1 MLLKLICFVICMLH
15 LSLEDTAKMA
25 RMSRATETKLSIL
38 IEHFQSLSRI
48 SNGISLKIGLL
59 DGSFPPDD
67 VIVELLHLGKLKLQD
82 ILDLQKSDTDRAL
95 NQFDTLPK
103 TLETTPEVIN
113 IENRLLLL
121 VDTRN
126 YRMENYQNF
135 TGRPD
140 YEQHLKEVTKLKDIH
155 AKVSSLIGDA
165 SIWRGFISKLN
176 DRSKGMD
183 DPTAVDAFGEF
194 SIILK
199 YLVAIENLPK
209 NFKTCTDQLK
219 TAKLIK
225 QKSRFIDQLEN
236 ESVSRSKLDVSTK
249 YTDEGLNTIKT
260 ELKNTLDA
268 SKIVNKARSAFQTI
282 SQLIRPQP
290 FFYKYSSGF
299 PRGGE
304 DLAKLSKDVSD
315 EWILKHASN
324 GTLVTENLN
333 DLFVK
338 MDELETQFEKVKTSW
353 DPVKEKSIQVESVIS
368 LLLKLTEIEHVDL
381 NTITNTSHLLKKC
394 DKENSAYTNVDFA
407 SLKPVLDDMDKLNKK
422 LDGISDFDYVSQFED
437 LSLLKKALELREPPP
452 ATDAEKAKVAREIV
466 KNVVSAPN
474 FSKILILLKDFH
486 KDLEAFE
493 TAITESSTLAS
504 QIKFTEIDDYHN
516 TTKGYMKI
524 YECIGKVGE
533 NGEQL
538 RNLIRSIE
546 EIRPLKLPSGNVSPM
561 INLILDSHDNLSK
574 LQDYLK
580 NMKNPEAS
588 NSLKES
594 FPNFEEVSRNLGVA
608 VQGLVAVKEASDA
621 KSELQSLLNM
631 ALDPKNLD
639 NVQEL
644 KALAEL
650 FKGIDSFLSFL
661 DGVDGLRRK
670 RQTADFKNDQ
680 QVFVEAQ
687 KISSWKVDMEKFRS
701 EIEAITG
708 NHKVALDKLE
718 TLDLDFSKFKFSQ
731 AVSSLTALD
740 DLFTLFSTK
749 LNLQPLVALPN
760 VDMQPPDDSHMDL
773 QVIIEP
779 GEMAESP
786 LAWVGDY
793 AVVKIS
799 GCLLLIVFFV
809 VFLVIGLIFLFC
821 PQCWGFC
828 GVVDNGDPENPVEN
842 RQTKHPETSK
852 LTVTPINEEKVE
864 HAEPEIKDKGKTKQV
879 TSKGTE
885 NRNSTEEKSKE
896 LVPGKGK
903 PEEKVTIKK
912 VTEKPNHENN
922 SNNDPNTKNKN
933 KNDPN
938 TKKKNKYDPNSKN
951 KNSKQGAGKN
961 DEKKVKTVN
970 GPKKRSNDPSA
981 KHSSSRES
989 ADREKKKLNAV
1000 VLRRDAVL
1008 DEEGKKSLFYFMDY
1022 ILNGIDTNISKQRKY
1037 PNEILMDIFAS
1048 INKSENR
1055 FDSYLD
1061 YAENQSERIERARI
1075 CLESSMVV
1083 LKGFESTDGYRKTN
1097 YYNGSVYIEGRKKWI
1112 VAQDPMD
1119 GTEVET
1125 YGENDISIKANTIE
1139 KHLGAIHQHDVER
1152 VIRFTPFEREGEKV
1166 CARWHREDV
1175 DIDGTNLM
1183 RFGRYSVQ
1191 TVGKESEVERFNNP
1205 DMFTKYLLK
1214 ITDLVTKISKSV
1226 VVIFY
1231 NWNNPKDPKD
1241 GQDILNY
1248 LEESKGNVMLQDRNG
1263 LGASCVI
1270 MAIKFT
1276 IVKHEFVHNIE
1287 QMIRFVSDWRRGA
1300 IRNAGDVFYMILC
1313 IIESLME
1320 FNKVEFTMVY
1330 HSFDYYYDKFLE
1342 GEFDRR
1348 NPRRIN
1354 LFERNGLPGSREEYV
1369 EQKFKEYEEKKAA
1382 ESKKT
1387 NKTLKKAKN
1396 VDTGDVNVENQSNQ
1410 QNVVE
1415 IKKEQSLK
1423 NLPEKSATGQKSSK
1437 STKLVAQK
1445 SSKSNKNL
1453 DGSKKKVT

>member
-38 IEHFQSLSRI
+38 IDHFQSLSRI

-59 DGSFPPDD
+59 DGSYPSDD
-67 VIVELLHLGKLKLQD
+67 VIIELLHLGQLKLQD
-82 ILDLQKSDTDRAL
+82 ILDLQTSNTESAL
-95 NQFDTLPK
+95 NQFDALPK
-103 TLETTPEVIN
+103 SLETTPEVIN
-113 IENRLLLL
+113 IENRLVLL

-140 YEQHLKEVTKLKDIH
+140 YEQHLKEVIKLKDIH
-155 AKVSSLIGDA
+155 SKISRLKKDVGIWIGLISYFED
-165 SIWRGFISKLN
+165 W
-176 DRSKGMD
+176 SKGMD
-183 DPTAVDAFGEF
+183 DPTAVDAFGKF
-194 SIILK
+194 SDILK
-199 YLVAIENLPK
+199 YLVAIESLPK
-209 NFKTCTDQLK
+209 SFKTYTDQLK

-225 QKSRFIDQLEN
+225 RKSRFIDQLEN
-236 ESVSRSKLDVSTK
+236 ESVSRKKLFVSTK

-260 ELKNTLDA
+260 ELKTTLDTG
-268 SKIVNKARSAFQTI
+268 KIVNKARSAFQTI

-299 PRGGE
+299 SGGGE

-315 EWILKHASN
+315 EWILKHVSN

-333 DLFVK
+333 GLFVE
-338 MDELETQFEKVKTSW
+338 MDELETQFEKVKISW
-353 DPVKEKSIQVESVIS
+353 DPVKEKSVQVEPKIS

-381 NTITNTSHLLKKC
+381 NTITDASFKLKKC
-394 DKENSAYTNVDFA
+394 DKENSAYTSANFDD
-407 SLKPVLDDMDKLNKK
+407 LKPVLDDIDKLNKK
-422 LDGISDFDYVSQFED
+422 LDGISNFNYVSQFED
-437 LSLLKKALELREPPP
+437 LSLLKKALESIEPPP
-452 ATDAEKAKVAREIV
+452 ATDAEKAKVARDVV
-466 KNVVSAPN
+466 KKMISTPD
-474 FSKILILLKDFH
+474 FSKILSLLEDFS

-493 TAITESSTLAS
+493 TSITESTTLAS
-504 QIKFTEIDDYHN
+504 QIKFTDIDDYHK

-524 YECIGKVGE
+524 YECIGEVGE
-533 NGEQL
+533 NGAKL
-538 RNLIRSIE
+538 RNLLKLIE

-561 INLILDSHDNLSK
+561 INLILDSRDNLSK
-574 LQDYLK
+574 LKDYLK
-580 NMKNPEAS
+580 NMKNPDAS

-594 FPNFEEVSRNLGVA
+594 FPNFEEVSHNLGVA
-608 VQGLVAVKEASDA
+608 VQGFVAVKEAADA
-621 KSELQSLLNM
+621 KSELQSLLDL
-631 ALDPKNLD
+631 ALDPKNLG

-644 KALAEL
+644 KTLAEL
-650 FKGIDSFLSFL
+650 FKEIDDFLSFL
-661 DGVDGLRRK
+661 DDVDGLRKK

-680 QVFVEAQ
+680 QVFVEAH
-687 KISSWKVDMEKFRS
+687 KISSWKVDMEKFKS
-701 EIEAITG
+701 EIEAIGG
-708 NHKVALDKLE
+708 NHKAVLDKLA

-740 DLFTLFSTK
+740 DLFTLFGTK
-749 LNLQPLVALPN
+749 LNLQPLVTPPN
-760 VDMQPPDDSHMDL
+760 GNMQPQDDLHMEL
-773 QVIIEP
+773 QVNFEP

-799 GCLLLIVFFV
+799 GCILLIVFFV
-809 VFLVIGLIFLFC
+809 VFLVIGLISLFC

-828 GVVDNGDPENPVEN
+828 GVVDNDGPENPVDN

-864 HAEPEIKDKGKTKQV
+864 HAEPEIRDKGKTKKG

-885 NRNSTEEKSKE
+885 NKNSTEEKSKE

-922 SNNDPNTKNKN
+922 SNNDPNTK
-933 KNDPN
+933 
-938 TKKKNKYDPNSKN
+938 KKNKYDPNSKN

-970 GPKKRSNDPSA
+970 VPKKRPKDPSA

-989 ADREKKKLNAV
+989 AAREKKKLNAV

-1022 ILNGIDTNISKQRKY
+1022 ILGGIDTNISKQRKY

-1048 INKSENR
+1048 INKSESQ
-1055 FDSYLD
+1055 FDTYLD

-1097 YYNGSVYIEGRKKWI
+1097 YYNGSVHIEGRKKWI

-1205 DMFTKYLLK
+1205 DMFIKYLLK
-1214 ITDLVTKISKSV
+1214 ITDLVTKISKNV

-1248 LEESKGNVMLQDRNG
+1248 LDESKGNVMLQDRNG

-1276 IVKHEFVHNIE
+1276 IVKHEFVHSIE

-1300 IRNAGDVFYMILC
+1300 IRNAGDVFYMLLC

-1342 GEFDRR
+1342 GGFDRG
-1348 NPRRIN
+1348 NKNRIN
-1354 LFERNGLPGSREEYV
+1354 LFERNGLQGSREEYV

-1396 VDTGDVNVENQSNQ
+1396 VDAGDVDFENQSNQ
-1410 QNVVE
+1410 QNVDTME

-1423 NLPEKSATGQKSSK
+1423 NQPEKSATGQKSSK